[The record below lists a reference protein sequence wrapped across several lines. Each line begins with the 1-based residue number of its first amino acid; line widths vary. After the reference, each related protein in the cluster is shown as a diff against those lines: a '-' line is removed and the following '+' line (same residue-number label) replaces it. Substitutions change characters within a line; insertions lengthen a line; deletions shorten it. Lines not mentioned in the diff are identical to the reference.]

1 MIMGAYC
8 VGKVSIYYLSTL
20 IIIGVNCVGK
30 VHNMLPW
37 WYYDNGSILC
47 R

>member
-1 MIMGAYC
+1 MIMRAYC
-8 VGKVSIYYLSTL
+8 VGKVHTMLPKQYYNIGSIL
-20 IIIGVNCVGK
+20 CDK

-37 WYYDNGSILC
+37 WYYDDGSILC